1 MNSLNQTK
9 SATKQRHGCVT
20 AWLILMIIG
29 NSLIAI
35 LYLFAGN
42 TIAQNLQSGISN
54 SALILL
60 AIFGV
65 GNVIS
70 SILLFRWL
78 KIGFWIFLLTSI
90 ASLVVNFSIGLGIV
104 QSLLGLVGIAVLYGV
119 LQIKRDNI
127 SAWENLGYQNKQITS
142 IINPD
147 FKSAKTIAREKAEEE
162 EKMKKQAEEEAE
174 RIKRRKEKED
184 PNRFMPQ

>member
-1 MNSLNQTK
+1 MNNLNETK
-9 SATKQRHGCVT
+9 SDAKQRHGCVT

-29 NSLIAI
+29 NSLIAA
-35 LYLFAGN
+35 LYLFAGD
-42 TIAQNLQSGISN
+42 TIAKSLPGGISN
-54 SALILL
+54 TMLILL
-60 AIFGV
+60 AIFCV

-90 ASLVVNFSIGLGIV
+90 ASLVVNFSIGLGVV
-104 QSLLGLVGIAVLYGV
+104 QSLLGLVGIGVLYGV
-119 LQIKRDNI
+119 LQIKKDNV
-127 SAWENLGYQNKQITS
+127 SAWANLENQNKQITS
-142 IINPD
+142 IIKSD
-147 FKSAKTIAREKAEEE
+147 FKSAKTIAREKVEEE
-162 EKMKKQAEEEAE
+162 EKLKKQAEEEAE